1 MCSACSA
8 VSGWIP
14 DRAQR
19 SFIQGQQVDRDNR
32 ISEGNIEYR
41 WAFYPIDEA
50 FTDSLKL
57 LLQVNKWDQKVT
69 GFFKDFFTPAC
80 DLYRRIFCP
89 CEVGNLQQCGVLRW
103 AFMFSFE
110 IKVEGHKVTLPMCY
124 TDKRQPYKCSVSFLF
139 LNVNPQQVFMSRA
152 SKRDLCHLLDSYE
165 GEIKNEQNL
174 VKEVF

>member
-8 VSGWIP
+8 VSGGIP

-57 LLQVNKWDQKVT
+57 LLQVNK
-69 GFFKDFFTPAC
+69 
-80 DLYRRIFCP
+80 
-89 CEVGNLQQCGVLRW
+89 
-103 AFMFSFE
+103 
-110 IKVEGHKVTLPMCY
+110 
-124 TDKRQPYKCSVSFLF
+124 
-139 LNVNPQQVFMSRA
+139 
-152 SKRDLCHLLDSYE
+152 
-165 GEIKNEQNL
+165 
-174 VKEVF
+174 